1 MPSIFNESGIT
12 TKSIDEFRSDMANS
26 AKVAFADKLDGRAL
40 RADDSSVL
48 GRIFAIVAKSLA
60 QNEEV
65 LPLIIQS
72 MDINSAEGQQLDN
85 LLWNIHR
92 IKRKSESQTT
102 GLVMVY
108 GDIGTYIANGSE
120 VANSITGDT
129 YRLDS
134 NITLSKTSV
143 NGVDVQVDELSGLLT
158 INYSIEGF
166 LSQSPEVNIQLRE
179 ADDTPRKAAD
189 RVVDAVN
196 SQTSYLFAKRNNDNT
211 VKVAIK
217 DQSNVGSF
225 SVKGAMSIIRSYAP
239 VYVTSST
246 YDSQESTV
254 GQINVI
260 RTATLGW
267 RGVTNPYYIFPSEG
281 VESDEGYR
289 YRGKLKQQSTSG
301 KYTSILMA
309 LKSVSGVVYE
319 NVQQNTSPNPTN
331 SGIINN
337 GVAITVMGG
346 NEEDIA
352 LAIFNTV
359 SEGIMTSGDILKMV
373 KDINGF
379 EHEIRFSRPNIV
391 PLEVSM
397 SLITYPNF
405 PINGNAKIR
414 QAIIEWF
421 NNLNVGEDI
430 HYSRLYEPI
439 NSIQGFAVKN
449 LKFGYKGGTL
459 SLEDIIIR
467 HDEIATLS
475 AEDIIIGGAS
485 GTKNVVDY
493 SDTNPT
499 PPPIPTVCTPTVT
512 PVLVDY
518 RYDTMPVGAV
528 HGRYRVNGG
537 SWVDYTSQNTNSGS
551 NIIQEFFNNVMYNGK
566 PIIQTYQS
574 DPEAG
579 EVFAFGTG
587 YRTLNVHGAT
597 KTDPEDFGMMPFPPE
612 QREVVDP
619 TVETTVDFQVTQSN
633 ISDLVFL
640 IFGQD
645 TTIKSCATATWK
657 GY

>member
-12 TKSIDEFRSDMANS
+12 TKSIDEFRSDMADS
-26 AKVAFADKLDGRAL
+26 AKVAFADKLDGREL

-108 GDIGTYIANGSE
+108 GDIGTYISNGSE

-143 NGVDVQVDELSGLLT
+143 NGVDVQVDELGGLLT

-166 LSQSPEVNIQLRE
+166 LSQSPEINIQLRE
-179 ADDTPRKAAD
+179 SDDTPRKAAD

-196 SQTSYLFAKRNNDNT
+196 SQSSYLFAKRNNDNT
-211 VKVAIK
+211 VKVIIQ
-217 DQSNVGSF
+217 DQSRVGSF
-225 SVKGAMSIIRSYAP
+225 SVKGAMTIIRSYAP

-281 VESDEGYR
+281 VESDEEYR

-319 NVQQNTSPNPTN
+319 NVQQNTSANKTN

-379 EHEIRFSRPNIV
+379 EHEIRFSRPKIV

-467 HDEIATLS
+467 HDEIATLN
-475 AEDIIIGGAS
+475 AEDIIIGGS
-485 GTKNVVDY
+485 RGTKNIVGED
-493 SDTNPT
+493 SPSS
-499 PPPIPTVCTPTVT
+499 PPEQIPCVSSGIANFTDFLV
-512 PVLVDY
+512 PVSG
-518 RYDTMPVGAV
+518 TA
-528 HGRYRVNGG
+528 RYRVNNGE
-537 SWVDYTSQNTNSGS
+537 WVDFSISPDGSDDSIIIKLFEHMNATNGSPIFYT
-551 NIIQEFFNNVMYNGK
+551 
-566 PIIQTYQS
+566 
-574 DPEAG
+574 
-579 EVFAFGTG
+579 
-587 YRTLNVHGAT
+587 
-597 KTDPEDFGMMPFPPE
+597 GMDIPE
-612 QREVVDP
+612 QDYAFYSPNGENVFVSGEEVISEDNYYQQSVGEKV
-619 TVETTVDFQVTQSN
+619 TNIVEFETTTGDRN
-633 ISDLVFL
+633 DLVKFM
-640 IFGQD
+640 FGGNK
-645 TTIKSCATATWK
+645 TLRSCVLAKWA
-657 GY
+657 GR